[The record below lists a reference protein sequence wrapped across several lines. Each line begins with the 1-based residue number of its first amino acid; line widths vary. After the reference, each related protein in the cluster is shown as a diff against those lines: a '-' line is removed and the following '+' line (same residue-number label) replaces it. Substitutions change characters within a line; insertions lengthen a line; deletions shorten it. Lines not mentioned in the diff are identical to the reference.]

1 MLEQMRVALSKSMDE
16 EEGDEILVLHA
27 RRGAWQVAPS
37 TARAPETL
45 VHGWGLCG
53 NQTVSWVIPTKL
65 QNSLSRPNRR
75 RFG

>member
-45 VHGWGLCG
+45 VHSWGLCA
-53 NQTVSWVIPTKL
+53 NQPLLWDVPTKL
-65 QNSLSRPNRR
+65 
-75 RFG
+75 